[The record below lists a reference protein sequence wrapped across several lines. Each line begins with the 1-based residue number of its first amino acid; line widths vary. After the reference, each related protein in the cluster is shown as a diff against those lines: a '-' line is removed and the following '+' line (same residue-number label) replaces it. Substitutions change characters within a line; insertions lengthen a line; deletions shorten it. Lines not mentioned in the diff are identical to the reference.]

1 VNHVYALDVLMEEA
15 QKLAKR
21 IAGRAPAAVQLSK
34 SAIQRGSNMDIDN
47 AQAYE
52 AEVFGLTFST
62 QDQTEGCTAFVEKR
76 KPVFEG
82 R

>member
-1 VNHVYALDVLMEEA
+1 
-15 QKLAKR
+15 
-21 IAGRAPAAVQLSK
+21 
-34 SAIQRGSNMDIDN
+34 MDLDN

-62 QDQTEGCTAFVEKR
+62 QDQTEGCAAFVEKR
-76 KPVFEG
+76 KAAFEG